1 MAEALEIEQKA
12 AEEKRLANE
21 ARAAAREAEVL
32 GPFPSPA
39 GGDLPRP

>member
-1 MAEALEIEQKA
+1 MTEDAIEP
-12 AEEKRLANE
+12 RLGMTDDDP
-21 ARAAAREAEVL
+21 AEVL